1 MTDKGAGD
9 RIRSALPSDLSS
21 LTDLLQESRLPV
33 AGLPVSLEH
42 FFVAEQGGTMIAA
55 AGLEVYGRS
64 ALLRSVVVHPRH
76 RGTGVGRQLVIRAL
90 DHTRKL
96 QLDEVFLL
104 TTTAQDWF
112 PRFGF
117 EPSESSRV
125 PEPMRNSAEFTGACP
140 ATAVLMRL
148 RLDPK

>member
-1 MTDKGAGD
+1 MTDLAAGD

-21 LTDLLQESRLPV
+21 LTALLRESDLPV

-42 FFVAEQGGTMIAA
+42 FFVAEQGGGVIAA

-64 ALLRSVVVHPRH
+64 ALLRSVVVHPQH
-76 RGTGVGRQLVIRAL
+76 RGTGVGRRLVIRAL
-90 DHTRKL
+90 DHTRRL
-96 QLDEVFLL
+96 HLDEVFLL
-104 TTTAQDWF
+104 TTTAQEWF

-117 EPSESSRV
+117 EPSEPSRV
-125 PEPMRNSAEFTGACP
+125 PESMRTSAEFTGACP

-148 RLDPK
+148 RLDAQ